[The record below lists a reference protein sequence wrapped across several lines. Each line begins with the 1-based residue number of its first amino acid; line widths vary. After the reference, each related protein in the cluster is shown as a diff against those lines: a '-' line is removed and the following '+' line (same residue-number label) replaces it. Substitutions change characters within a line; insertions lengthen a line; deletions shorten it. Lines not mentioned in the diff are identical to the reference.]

1 MKGLKVY
8 QPLDTEGLVI
18 FQDKTLQDS
27 INYKKLGIK
36 LESHIEEL
44 LLEFFYSQFTK
55 ECMHM

>member
-1 MKGLKVY
+1 MKGLRVY
-8 QPLDTEGLVI
+8 HSLDTEVLPI

-36 LESHIEEL
+36 IESHIEEL
-44 LLEFFYSQFTK
+44 LLGIFYSQFAK